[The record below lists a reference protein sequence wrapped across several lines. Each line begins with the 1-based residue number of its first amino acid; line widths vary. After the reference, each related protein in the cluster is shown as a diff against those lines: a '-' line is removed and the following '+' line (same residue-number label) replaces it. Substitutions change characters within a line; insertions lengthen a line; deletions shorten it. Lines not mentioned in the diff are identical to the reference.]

1 MRKQGGNAGW
11 KDSSPRA
18 DQMIKYRNYLTDEEY
33 LASLVFKGPLID
45 FITDNFKIDPYN
57 PLSYTRFPVLV
68 LGVQST
74 PLAIEISQWSYPTT
88 LVVKTYQDVR
98 NVEANSTKF
107 GGQIEDLRHFNYF
120 VACPTSKII
129 VWVDDDNEIPRERIK
144 KWLEYLR
151 EQSFIVISAL
161 KKSKETQEIID
172 SMEGVSVK
180 KSYGNYF
187 LVISYR

>member
-1 MRKQGGNAGW
+1 MQKKSGNAGW
-11 KDSSPRA
+11 VDSSPRA

-57 PLSYTRFPVLV
+57 PLSYMKFPVLV

-88 LVVKTYQDVR
+88 LVVKTYADVR
-98 NVEANSTKF
+98 NVQANSTKF
-107 GGQIEDLRHFNYF
+107 GGEIDDLRHFNYF
-120 VACPTSKII
+120 KACPASKII
-129 VWVDDDNEIPRERIK
+129 VWVDDDLEIPRERIK

-151 EQSFIVISAL
+151 EQSYLVVAAL
-161 KKSKETQEIID
+161 KKSKETLEIID
-172 SMEGVSVK
+172 RMKGLSVK